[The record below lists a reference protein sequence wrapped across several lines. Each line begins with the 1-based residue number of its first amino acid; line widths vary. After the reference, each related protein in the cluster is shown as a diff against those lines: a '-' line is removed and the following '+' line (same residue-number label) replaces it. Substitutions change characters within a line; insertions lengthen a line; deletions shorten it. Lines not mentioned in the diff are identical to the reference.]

1 MAIRLLEPSS
11 PPPSASQQ
19 YLSTIPRTPSSLST
33 ASSRICDSTAHTK
46 RVPSSRTHSPRSR
59 VCTPNKL
66 TTSSHSQPT
75 LAMSI
80 IAPSPRTPQQGS
92 SSRIQRPHSP
102 PPRPSSRSERLL
114 RDTLRKDNT
123 LRTTATSRARSRSR
137 STCSDCDDDDFFQPV
152 LIFQS
157 SRRNSAA
164 SIRNFQ
170 SKSFYVPNENED
182 SSYAQLLR
190 SSSDSD
196 TKGYPIAPVQQE
208 KLDDSLS
215 TSLPRS
221 YVLGS
226 DAAPHE
232 AVLRSR
238 LECVLQ
244 RGIREEER
252 RIKRSPDEESSSAS
266 PPSSARSL
274 SNSYINSQSSEKTH
288 MTAPEVVEPL
298 ILPSISSKRSRGH
311 RYSQSAST
319 TYSQKSPRSPQS
331 QGETSPW
338 MSTPLPPS
346 PFSTPTKKSPSSPY
360 TTPSSPS
367 PNQAIL
373 SSFSSAKSQIPVNPP
388 QFDLRAAS
396 QACKQVSGYVS
407 FASVAGLGAPPGVGD
422 DEASIKEPQRG
433 RGRGRWWVF

>member
-1 MAIRLLEPSS
+1 MDTHLNS
-11 PPPSASQQ
+11 PLPPI
-19 YLSTIPRTPSSLST
+19 STIPRTPTST
-33 ASSRICDSTAHTK
+33 STTLGDSTATTTPTK
-46 RVPSSRTHSPRSR
+46 RAPSSRTHSPRSR

-66 TTSSHSQPT
+66 TPSSHSQPT

-80 IAPSPRTPQQGS
+80 VAPTPRRPQQQNTSPRIQQP
-92 SSRIQRPHSP
+92 RSP

-114 RDTLRKDNT
+114 RDTLRKDAT
-123 LRTTATSRARSRSR
+123 LRTNVTTRARSRSR
-137 STCSDCDDDDFFQPV
+137 STCSDCDDDEFFQPI
-152 LIFQS
+152 LLFQS
-157 SRRNSAA
+157 SRRNSTA
-164 SIRNFQ
+164 STRNVQ
-170 SKSFYVPNENED
+170 SKTFYVPNQNED

-196 TKGYPIAPVQQE
+196 SKGCPISPAQQE
-208 KLDDSLS
+208 KLDEGLS
-215 TSLPRS
+215 TSLPRP

-226 DAAPHE
+226 EAAPHE

-238 LECVLQ
+238 LERVLH
-244 RGIREEER
+244 RGMREEER

-274 SNSYINSQSSEKTH
+274 SNSLSNSHSSEKTH
-288 MTAPEVVEPL
+288 VTALEVEAL
-298 ILPSISSKRSRGH
+298 IPPSLSSKHGRAH
-311 RYSQSAST
+311 RYSQSASIN
-319 TYSQKSPRSPQS
+319 YVQKSPRSPRS

-338 MSTPLPPS
+338 TTTPLPPS
-346 PFSTPTKKSPSSPY
+346 PPFSTPTKKLPSSPY
-360 TTPSSPS
+360 TTPSPHS
-367 PNQAIL
+367 PNPAIL
-373 SSFSSAKSQIPVNPP
+373 STFSSVNSQIPVNPP

-422 DEASIKEPQRG
+422 DEASIKEPRRG